1 MYKFVPS
8 YVMYEFHKW
17 LMIRDLVIENYFL
30 TKKKPRKQK
39 QTRQL
44 FLNVVNY

>member
-8 YVMYEFHKW
+8 YMMYEFHKW

-30 TKKKPRKQK
+30 TKKKNHENKNK
-39 QTRQL
+39 HVSY
-44 FLNVVNY
+44 F

>member
-30 TKKKPRKQK
+30 TKKKTTKTK
-39 QTRQL
+39 TNTSAI
-44 FLNVVNY
+44 FE